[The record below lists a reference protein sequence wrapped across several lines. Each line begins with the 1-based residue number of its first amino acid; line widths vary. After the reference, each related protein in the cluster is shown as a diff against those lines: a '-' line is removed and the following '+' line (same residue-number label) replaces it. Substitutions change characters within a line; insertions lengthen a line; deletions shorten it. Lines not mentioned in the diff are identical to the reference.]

1 MFKLSVTLLF
11 IGLSLLVVCDGS
23 PAAARS
29 SESNESNEVDEF
41 LTEMREMC
49 KNNTGSDE
57 AFPNFMQS
65 VEQGMMCAMSF
76 DVDNFVTDLEK
87 LTNATRTTFFSNYC
101 PKLRTVSSCKDG
113 ILTGMKPCLE
123 ADDFKIVEALAGI
136 IPDAVELICK
146 NDGSIIFQMEDETR
160 LECIGSKV
168 DELTVCAT
176 SVASTW
182 NDDSDISELTPD
194 QCSGLI
200 NFRQCIKEKLDSCQ
214 MSEVL
219 GIYDLFHNALFRM
232 TPCLN
237 STVVPQVELIDN
249 NAIVEV

>member
-1 MFKLSVTLLF
+1 MSKLSVTLLF
-11 IGLSLLVVCDGS
+11 IGLSLFVVCDGS
-23 PAAARS
+23 PIGAS

-49 KNNTGSDE
+49 KNNTGSDA

-65 VEQGMMCAMSF
+65 VEKGMMCAASF
-76 DVDNFVTDLEK
+76 DADNFMVDLDK
-87 LTNATRTTFFSNYC
+87 LTNATRSAFFSNYC
-101 PKLRTVSSCKDG
+101 PKLRTVAACKDG

-123 ADDFKIVEALAGI
+123 SDDYNIVESLAGI

-160 LECIGSKV
+160 LECIATKI

-182 NDDSDISELTPD
+182 NDDSDISELTPE

-214 MSEVL
+214 MSEIL

-232 TPCLN
+232 TPCAKN
-237 STVVPQVELIDN
+237 AAVPQLELVDN
-249 NAIVEV
+249 NAIV